1 MYAVRLLA
9 RRAGALMA
17 MLLVTAFLVWPA
29 AAGAADPARPFGQ
42 GRLFEI
48 SQPGKAKSHVFGTMH
63 SSHPTVLKLPGPIAQ
78 ALRDSRTLLVEV
90 VQTPALEETLA
101 REMVLPFGRRLD
113 AIIGAE
119 LMAEVVRQAR
129 AYGLPGEN
137 FGQLRP
143 WAVMFLFG
151 IPPSEIRREAA
162 GQKELDEALQ
172 NFALKEGIAVAWLER
187 PEDITRFLSGLPDA
201 DQVAMLRVTL
211 KQVPRIEEIY
221 EDIRIAY
228 LAGDLDRL
236 HAMSAELAAGE
247 DARLND
253 LFERELVD
261 ARNERMVAAMMNH
274 LAGGRVFVAV
284 GALHLSGETG
294 ILRLLERAGWRV
306 RRVL

>member
-1 MYAVRLLA
+1 
-9 RRAGALMA
+9 
-17 MLLVTAFLVWPA
+17 
-29 AAGAADPARPFGQ
+29 
-42 GRLFEI
+42 
-48 SQPGKAKSHVFGTMH
+48 
-63 SSHPTVLKLPGPIAQ
+63 
-78 ALRDSRTLLVEV
+78 
-90 VQTPALEETLA
+90 
-101 REMVLPFGRRLD
+101 
-113 AIIGAE
+113 
-119 LMAEVVRQAR
+119 
-129 AYGLPGEN
+129 
-137 FGQLRP
+137 
-143 WAVMFLFG
+143 MFLFG